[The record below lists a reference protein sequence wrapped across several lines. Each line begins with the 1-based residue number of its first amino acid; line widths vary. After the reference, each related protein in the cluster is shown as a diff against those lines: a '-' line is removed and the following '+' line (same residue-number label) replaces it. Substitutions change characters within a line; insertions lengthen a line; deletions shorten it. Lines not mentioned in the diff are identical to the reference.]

1 MKILS
6 NKEKF
11 QLIQNTLG
19 KKLQGVTAAPPTP
32 SYPAL
37 SKPSSAEIPQKHYRF
52 ELNPAYQQIQII
64 NKGAQQLGVE
74 NPFFRVHDGNA
85 GATTSIQNKTL
96 INFASYNY
104 LGLSGH
110 PQVNQ
115 AAHDAVERYG
125 TSVSASR
132 LVAGERPVHRELE
145 RAIADLYQVDDAVVF
160 VSGHATNVS
169 TIGHLFGPKDLVLH
183 DEFIHNSILVGIQ
196 LSGAKRMPFPHNDL
210 NSLKKILRE
219 ARGAYEK
226 VLIAVE
232 GLYSMDG
239 DYPDLPTLIEIRNEH
254 KCFLMVDEAHSLG
267 VMGATGKGLRE
278 HFSCNAGD
286 VDIWMG
292 TLSKSFAGCGGFIA
306 GCSALIEQLKFL
318 APGFI
323 YSVGIPAQVA
333 APALEALR
341 IMLAEPERV
350 QRLQKLSGFFLSE
363 AKTRGFDTGLSQ
375 GFAIIPII
383 TGSSLSAAQLSD
395 RLLHR
400 GINVQPIIYPA
411 VAEKSARLRFFVTSE
426 HTGEQIVETLDALS
440 EELQTINGPPQI

>member
-1 MKILS
+1 MTKILS
-6 NKEKF
+6 NKEK
-11 QLIQNTLG
+11 QRLIQNTLG
-19 KKLQGVTAAPPTP
+19 KKLQGVATSPVPAALTKHAP
-32 SYPAL
+32 
-37 SKPSSAEIPQKHYRF
+37 AEIPPRHYRF
-52 ELNPAYQQIQII
+52 DQDPAYQQMQII
-64 NKGAQQLGVE
+64 SRGAQQLGVE

-115 AAHDAVERYG
+115 AAHEAIECYG

-132 LVAGERPVHRELE
+132 LVAGERPVHRDLE
-145 RAIADLYQVDDAVVF
+145 RALAELYEVDDAVVF

-169 TIGHLFGPKDLVLH
+169 TIGHLFGAKDLVLH

-196 LSGAKRMPFPHNDL
+196 LSGARRMPFPHNDL
-210 NSLKKILRE
+210 NALKNLLRD
-219 ARGAYEK
+219 ARGGYEK

-239 DYPDLPTLIEIRNEH
+239 DYPDLPTLIDIKNEH

-267 VMGATGKGLRE
+267 VMGASGKGLRE
-278 HFSCNAGD
+278 QFSCDAGE

-292 TLSKSFAGCGGFIA
+292 TLSKSLAGCGGFIA
-306 GCSALIEQLKFL
+306 GCSALVEQLKFL
-318 APGFI
+318 APGFL

-350 QRLQKLSGFFLSE
+350 QRLQKLAEFFLNT
-363 AKTRGFDTGLSQ
+363 AKNHGFDTGLSQ
-375 GFAIIPII
+375 GLSIVPIL
-383 TGSSLSAAQLSD
+383 TGSSLCAAQLSD
-395 RLLHR
+395 KLLHR

-411 VAEKSARLRFFVTSE
+411 VAEKSARLRFFITSD
-426 HTGEQIVETLDALS
+426 HTAEQIVKTLDILH
-440 EELQTINGPPQI
+440 EEWQESNGPRKK